1 MEKESAEFSEELL
14 EDIRLEIEERKGDH
28 LLDLYRETHPH
39 LVLLQGDTPPAILE
53 PNISAMEVD
62 GRLIFRLKPNSK
74 LVAKKEFSQLLA
86 LGHGMNLCLPH
97 SLQSEWGTRF
107 GTMPDLLA
115 N

>member
-62 GRLIFRLKPNSK
+62 GRLIFTNWLQKRSFHNCW
-74 LVAKKEFSQLLA
+74 LLA
-86 LGHGMNLCLPH
+86 M
-97 SLQSEWGTRF
+97 
-107 GTMPDLLA
+107 A
-115 N
+115 